1 MGGGGRTFHPLLL
14 LSSFFTATTH
24 WPEISQSETLMCFY
38 FAMFFFFIFFSSC
51 RMSSVHKLT
60 DSEESDSSEIP
71 LDSLKKRKRLEDDEK
86 SSLVENEGKIKH

>member
-1 MGGGGRTFHPLLL
+1 MGGGRTFHPLLL

-24 WPEISQSETLMCFY
+24 WPEISQSKTLMCFY
-38 FAMFFFFIFFSSC
+38 FAMFFFCFIFFSSC

>member
-1 MGGGGRTFHPLLL
+1 
-14 LSSFFTATTH
+14 
-24 WPEISQSETLMCFY
+24 
-38 FAMFFFFIFFSSC
+38 
-51 RMSSVHKLT
+51 MSSVHKLT